1 MNIWFVVQL
10 MVNLVFLAGFLFL
23 LINRK
28 QTQKDDQKFSK
39 GLQLLQNKIS
49 VLEDL
54 SDQTDEQV
62 RSLTQLLEA
71 KYREIQGLLVDSDQ
85 QIQKMEEIAKN
96 IYAQVES
103 SSSMMGNQSSSEVQS
118 MNKYVKAAQM
128 ANNGKTIEEVIRE
141 IDITRGEAELIV
153 AMNKDQLTFNQNTLP
168 LWVQPD
174 KAAAPQAST
183 IGAEFL
189 KALKSG
195 TDSGASTDARAGVA
209 SGMNLGGG
217 MNTGAGVNSTGAMNQ
232 PLSQQ
237 QMNQH
242 LQQQAA
248 HNIQMQQ
255 QLNQIQMNQA
265 QQQAASSANAA
276 TVSAQNGQTK
286 NAINPVTG
294 KPEPKIRPFEFRRID
309 LA

>member
-1 MNIWFVVQL
+1 MNIWIVVQL
-10 MVNLVFLAGFLFL
+10 MVNLVFLAGIIFL

-71 KYREIQGLLVDSDQ
+71 KYREIQGLLVESDG

-103 SSSMMGNQSSSEVQS
+103 SSSMMGNQSSTEVQS

-128 ANNGKTIEEVIRE
+128 ANNGKSIEEVIRE

-189 KALKSG
+189 KALKTNPVAGDIQSANGTISSG
-195 TDSGASTDARAGVA
+195 LRNG
-209 SGMNLGGG
+209 
-217 MNTGAGVNSTGAMNQ
+217 TGIQNGQEGQLTQ
-232 PLSQQ
+232 L

-255 QLNQIQMNQA
+255 QLNQIQQNQTQA
-265 QQQAASSANAA
+265 QTKPAAP
-276 TVSAQNGQTK
+276 
-286 NAINPVTG
+286 AINPQTG

-309 LA
+309 LG